1 MSRTGVPISDARTN
15 LSELVHQVELRGDRI
30 VLERRG
36 KQVGAIVSVED
47 LELLGR
53 IEDEMDIATI
63 RKRINDP
70 RVSLQ
75 AVLKRL
81 GL

>member
-1 MSRTGVPISDARTN
+1 MDQTGVPISKARTN
-15 LSELVHQVELRGDRI
+15 LSELVHRVELRGDRI

-47 LELLGR
+47 LELLKR
-53 IEDEMDIATI
+53 VEDEMDLAVI
-63 RKRINDP
+63 RRRINDP

-75 AVLKRL
+75 AVVKRL

>member
-1 MSRTGVPISDARTN
+1 MNETGVPISKARTN

-47 LELLGR
+47 LELLKR
-53 IEDEMDIATI
+53 VEDEMDLAVI
-63 RKRINDP
+63 RQRINDP